1 MLGMIN
7 VESYAHSKREG
18 FEMKDNIKMRSAGSL
33 CGLENADIRNVF
45 KAMGY
50 SDDDLAAQRPVIGVA
65 NSWNTLIPGH
75 FNLNQISEQVKKGI
89 HRAGGTVCE
98 FGVIGLCDAL
108 AKDYFNYVLP
118 SREVICDSVEI
129 MAGGN
134 PLDGIVLLASCDKIV
149 PGMLMAAAR
158 LDIPAILVHGGP
170 MLGGVEFGGRKSD
183 STSVSEAMGM
193 YKTGKIS
200 LEEYKTIEDLSCPTC
215 GSCSFM
221 GTANT
226 MCCLTEA
233 LGMSLTDGAAI
244 PAVYADRLRVA
255 EQSGEAICHLVK
267 QGITAKDIITKEALE
282 NAVKV
287 CLTIGGSTNAVLH
300 LSALAYEAEADI
312 KILDAFDE
320 FSKNTPTIARV
331 FPAANYDMEDF
342 WRAGGIPRVIDRLQS
357 VLHMDVMTCT
367 GRTMKENIE
376 RHQYRFNEN
385 NEVITTMDQPFAT
398 SGGLAVLRGNLAP
411 NTGISKPAA
420 IDPSVRQFT
429 GTAVVFD
436 SEESANQAILDGE
449 IKAGHVVV
457 IRYEGPKGG
466 PGMVEMY
473 RALKYLNGMGL
484 NTSTAVVTDGRFS
497 GTNNGCFVGHISPE
511 AAEGGP
517 LSIVENGDKISI
529 DVINNTIQLH
539 VSNGDIEKR
548 LKKWQKPE
556 PKVRKGYLNL
566 YSRMAS
572 SADEGAIIRHRF

>member
-1 MLGMIN
+1 MVFMLEKGGI
-7 VESYAHSKREG
+7 Y
-18 FEMKDNIKMRSAGSL
+18 MKDTMKMRSTESL
-33 CGLENADIRNVF
+33 CGLENADIRNVL

-50 SDDDLAAQRPVIGVA
+50 SDDDLTRERPVIGIA

-98 FGVIGLCDAL
+98 FGVIGLCDAI
-108 AKDYFNYVLP
+108 AKEHFHYVLP
-118 SREVICDSVEI
+118 SREVICNSVEI
-129 MAGGN
+129 MAGAN
-134 PLDGIVLLASCDKIV
+134 PLDGIILLASCDKIV

-158 LDIPAILVHGGP
+158 LDIPAILVNGGP

-183 STSVSEAMGM
+183 ATSVSEALGM

-200 LEEYKTIEDLSCPTC
+200 LEEYKMVEDLSCPTC

-233 LGMSLTDGAAI
+233 MGMSLTDGAAI
-244 PAVYADRLRVA
+244 PAVYADRLRLA

-267 QGITAKDIITKEALE
+267 QGITAKDIINRDSLE
-282 NAVKV
+282 NGVKV
-287 CLTIGGSTNAVLH
+287 CLAIGGSTNAVLH
-300 LSALAYEAEADI
+300 LTALAYEAEADI
-312 KILDAFDE
+312 NIMDAFDE
-320 FSKNTPTIARV
+320 FSKNTPTIAKIY
-331 FPAANYDMEDF
+331 PAAHWDMEDL
-342 WRAGGIPRVIDRLQS
+342 WKAGGIPRVMDRLQS
-357 VLHMDVMTCT
+357 ILNMDVMTCT
-367 GRTMKENIE
+367 GKTMKENINGY
-376 RHQYRFNEN
+376 QYRFPEKH
-385 NEVITTMDQPFAT
+385 EVITTMDQPFAP
-398 SGGLAVLRGNLAP
+398 SGGLAVIRGNLAP
-411 NTGISKPAA
+411 KTGISKPAA

-436 SEESANQAILDGE
+436 SEEDANQAILDGK
-449 IKAGHVVV
+449 IKEGNVVV

-473 RALKYLNGMGL
+473 RALKYLYGMGL

-517 LSIVENGDKISI
+517 LAIVENGDKISI
-529 DVINNTIQLH
+529 DVIHGTIHLH
-539 VSNGDIEKR
+539 VSDDEIERR
-548 LKKWQKPE
+548 LKSWQEPE
-556 PKVRKGYLNL
+556 PKVKKGYLSL
-566 YSRMAS
+566 YSRLAS
-572 SADEGAIIRHRF
+572 SADEGAVIKHRI

>member
-1 MLGMIN
+1 
-7 VESYAHSKREG
+7 
-18 FEMKDNIKMRSAGSL
+18 MKDNVKMRSAGSL

-50 SDDDLAAQRPVIGVA
+50 SDDDLATQRPVIGVA

-108 AKDYFNYVLP
+108 AKDYFNFVLP
-118 SREVICDSVEI
+118 SREVICDSIEI

-134 PLDGIVLLASCDKIV
+134 PLDGLVLLASCDKIV

-158 LDIPAILVHGGP
+158 LDIPALLVHGGP

-244 PAVYADRLRVA
+244 PAVYADRLRIA

-267 QGITAKDIITKEALE
+267 HGITAKDIITNEALE

-300 LSALAYEAEADI
+300 LSALAYEAEADVNI
-312 KILDAFDE
+312 MDAFDE

-331 FPAANYDMEDF
+331 FPAADYDMEDF

-357 VLHMDVMTCT
+357 LLHMDVMTCT

-385 NEVITTMDQPFAT
+385 NEVITTMDKPFAT

-436 SEESANQAILDGE
+436 SEESANRAILDGK
-449 IKAGHVVV
+449 IKAGDVVV

-473 RALKYLNGMGL
+473 RALKYLYGMGL

-517 LSIVENGDKISI
+517 IAIVKNGDKISI
-529 DVINNTIQLH
+529 DVINNTIHLH
-539 VSNGDIEKR
+539 VSDGEIEKR

>member
-1 MLGMIN
+1 
-7 VESYAHSKREG
+7 
-18 FEMKDNIKMRSAGSL
+18 MKSTKSL

-50 SDDDLAAQRPVIGVA
+50 SDDDLTTQRPAIGIA
-65 NSWNTLIPGH
+65 NSWSTLIPGH
-75 FNLNQISEQVKKGI
+75 ISFNQISEQVKKGI
-89 HRAGGTVCE
+89 HRAGGTVYE

-108 AKDYFNYVLP
+108 AKENFNYVLP

-129 MAGGN
+129 MVGAN

-158 LDIPAILVHGGP
+158 LDIPAILVSGGP

-183 STSVSEAMGM
+183 ATSVSEALGM

-200 LEEYKTIEDLSCPTC
+200 LEDYKTIEDLSCPTC

-226 MCCLTEA
+226 MCCLAEA
-233 LGMSLTDGAAI
+233 MGMTLTDGAAI
-244 PAVYADRLRVA
+244 PAVYADRLRLA
-255 EQSGEAICHLVK
+255 EQSGEAICNLVK
-267 QGITAKDIITKEALE
+267 QGITARNIINKASLE

-287 CLTIGGSTNAVLH
+287 CLAIGGSTNAVLH
-300 LSALAYEAEADI
+300 LCALSYEAEADI
-312 KILDAFDE
+312 NIMEAFDE
-320 FSKNTPTIARV
+320 FSKNTPTIAKV
-331 FPAANYDMEDF
+331 YPAAKWDMEDL
-342 WRAGGIPRVIDRLQS
+342 WRAGGIPRVMDRLRS
-357 VLHMDVMTCT
+357 ILNMDVMTCT
-367 GRTMKENIE
+367 AKTMKANIDSY
-376 RHQYRFNEN
+376 HYRFPERND
-385 NEVITTMDQPFAT
+385 VITTMDQPFAK
-398 SGGLAVLRGNLAP
+398 SGGLAVIRGNLAP
-411 NTGISKPAA
+411 KTGISKPAA

-436 SEESANQAILDGE
+436 SEEEANQAILDGK
-449 IKAGHVVV
+449 IKEGNVVV

-517 LSIVENGDKISI
+517 LAIVKNGDQISI
-529 DVINNTIQLH
+529 NVINGTIH
-539 VSNGDIEKR
+539 VHLSDDEIEKR
-548 LKKWQKPE
+548 LKEWQKPE
-556 PKVRKGYLNL
+556 PKVKQGYLNL
-566 YSRMAS
+566 YTRLAS
-572 SADEGAIIRHRF
+572 SADEGAIIKHRF

>member
-1 MLGMIN
+1 
-7 VESYAHSKREG
+7 
-18 FEMKDNIKMRSAGSL
+18 MRSAGSL

-50 SDDDLAAQRPVIGVA
+50 SDDDLATQRPVIGIA

-75 FNLNQISEQVKKGI
+75 FNLNQLSEQVKKGI

-158 LDIPAILVHGGP
+158 LDIPALLVHGGP
-170 MLGGVEFGGRKSD
+170 MLGGAEFGGRKSD
-183 STSVSEAMGM
+183 ATSASEAMGM

-244 PAVYADRLRVA
+244 PAVYADRLRIA

-267 QGITAKDIITKEALE
+267 QGITAKDIITNEALE

-287 CLTIGGSTNAVLH
+287 CLAIGGSTNAVLH
-300 LSALAYEAEADI
+300 LCALAYEAEADI
-312 KILDAFDE
+312 NIMDAFDE

-331 FPAANYDMEDF
+331 FPAAKYDMEDF
-342 WRAGGIPRVIDRLQS
+342 WKAGGIPRVVDRLQS
-357 VLHMDVMTCT
+357 MLHMDVMTCT
-367 GRTMKENIE
+367 GKTMKENIE
-376 RHQYRFNEN
+376 RHQYRFGEN
-385 NEVITTMDQPFAT
+385 NEVITTVDQPFAT

-436 SEESANQAILDGE
+436 SEESANQAILDGK
-449 IKAGHVVV
+449 IKAGDVVV

-473 RALKYLNGMGL
+473 RALKYLYGMGL

-517 LSIVENGDKISI
+517 LAIVENGDKISI
-529 DVINNTIQLH
+529 DVINNAIQLH
-539 VSNGDIEKR
+539 VSDGEIEKR